1 MSGDWATG
9 RPGGWFAQFD
19 SRHRREGS
27 TTAFVALRSWQVI
40 VLVLF
45 RTLQMQWHS
54 LRCHVSQGMIGKQ
67 GSVAVVEVRLPHR
80 VAMVHRLCL
89 TIIKIINNTIY
100 IHRRLRILKFVGWHT
115 GSSSK

>member
-1 MSGDWATG
+1 MSGGWATG

-40 VLVLF
+40 GLVLF

-67 GSVAVVEVRLPHR
+67 GSVAVVEVRL
-80 VAMVHRLCL
+80 CL
-89 TIIKIINNTIY
+89 TIIKISNSTIY